1 MENRILKTAE
11 IISFFTIDDFKKEY
25 FKEYK
30 KDIVVYY
37 PIALNETNWYEY
49 KEKFKKERFNNSCYK
64 NLTDKEIIDKEI
76 KKLDNMLNNLGLIYF
91 IKHRDTFETLAKRYK
106 DYLILSLQ
114 SNNEKNN
121 NLTKSSIMSKQNI
134 LIPDVNIDE
143 VFNHFETLTKSTN
156 RNDKF
161 YLTNKQLLIFIN
173 ATFIECKPI
182 KQKFKGSF
190 SKDKIDV
197 RSVFRKFQDNC
208 SLRENNNKHLK
219 QKYFNILNKSFAGF
233 NQTDS
238 DKWHKTNNKIPTP
251 EKLKSK

>member
-1 MENRILKTAE
+1 MENKMLKRIS
-11 IISFFTIDDFKKEY
+11 IISFFQIDNFKNEYSKE
-25 FKEYK
+25 FK
-30 KDIVVYY
+30 KDIVVNY

-49 KEKFKKERFNNSCYK
+49 KEKFKKERFNSYYK
-64 NLTDKEIIDKEI
+64 NNLTDKEIIGKEI

-106 DYLILSLQ
+106 DYLSLSLQ

-121 NLTKSSIMSKQNI
+121 NLTKSSIISKLNN

-156 RNDKF
+156 RNDKC

-173 ATFIECKPI
+173 ATFVECTPI
-182 KQKFKGSF
+182 KQDFNVSF

-197 RSVFRKFQDNC
+197 RSVFRKFQNNC